1 MVGRL
6 RRLCGGLVAEA
17 MCWVGCGGYVLGGLR
32 RKIVPTLAQP
42 TGFSHR
48 SERGKYLKNF
58 SKQVFRPKFAKIVH
72 DLRLIRFTRKV
83 YISDFEAK
91 KGSVWTDNLFG
102 VSSVHTQKNHRA
114 YLD

>member
-42 TGFSHR
+42 TGFSNR
-48 SERGKYLKNF
+48 SECGKNGNPIDAMINVLK
-58 SKQVFRPKFAKIVH
+58 AK
-72 DLRLIRFTRKV
+72 L
-83 YISDFEAK
+83 
-91 KGSVWTDNLFG
+91 
-102 VSSVHTQKNHRA
+102 SSMKLQTFYPTCSCK
-114 YLD
+114 